1 MDGQG
6 RVVGVNA
13 AIISPS
19 GASAGIGF
27 AIGMDAGIRGL
38 IDGLVEEDLEKV
50 VRVRGRKRGWLG
62 ASLAEKEGSVEAL
75 WKKMNVTRGDVG
87 AGDTS
92 DTGGRIFV
100 MEVKDGS
107 PAQQA
112 DINLLQY
119 LDGSGR
125 IQIGDRIV
133 AIGGNIV
140 KDSIELT
147 KDLKSQVAGEKIS
160 IHVENRF
167 GDRRIIYVTLKD
179 KDDNSKIKFCIILT
193 IIK

>member
-27 AIGMDAGIRGL
+27 AIGMDAGLRGM
-38 IDGLVEEDLEKV
+38 IEGLVEEDLEKV

-62 ASLAEKEGSVEAL
+62 ASLVEKEGLVEAL

-92 DTGGRIFV
+92 EI
-100 MEVKDGS
+100 
-107 PAQQA
+107 
-112 DINLLQY
+112 
-119 LDGSGR
+119 
-125 IQIGDRIV
+125 
-133 AIGGNIV
+133 
-140 KDSIELT
+140 
-147 KDLKSQVAGEKIS
+147 
-160 IHVENRF
+160 
-167 GDRRIIYVTLKD
+167 
-179 KDDNSKIKFCIILT
+179 
-193 IIK
+193 